1 MQTNAT
7 HQGNTRY
14 YLHILNFEVDIW
26 SVGCIMAE
34 LLTGRPLF
42 PGDDRMNKFDLET
55 FKNIFSSEIDQ
66 ITKVLNICG
75 TPTNETLNKITS
87 EEVCIISM
95 KVINASFF
103 PQAMLY
109 IRSLPN
115 MEKKDFQ
122 GVFPGANPQGIRNS
136 CKKRLLLFS

>member
-14 YLHILNFEVDIW
+14 YLHILNFVVDIW

-103 PQAMLY
+103 PRQCY
-109 IRSLPN
+109 ISAHFQTWKRKIS
-115 MEKKDFQ
+115 KVFFQ
-122 GVFPGANPQGIRNS
+122 GQIHKVLEIAV
-136 CKKRLLLFS
+136 KKTLLLFS